1 MDRPYRG
8 RGAATANPAPLIG
21 RDAEMRR
28 LTGAL
33 AAVTPGRLHVLV
45 LDGPRRSGR
54 TRLLT
59 EFAAMARQRGVTVV
73 PGAEWTGAQPTSAEP
88 NAAGP
93 NAAGPNAAGPNATE
107 LAATD
112 RAGPDA
118 GPLLFTCDR
127 PVPAGAPAWAVPAR
141 LAVSAPVLVVVAGPA
156 DVFQSGH
163 VDRVRLGPLTGPEV
177 GRLLAHLL
185 GAPPG
190 ADVRDLA
197 RVAVGRPGAVHDLA
211 AGLRA
216 EGLVRVVA
224 GRATLTSVRL
234 PEPTRS
240 WLAGEL
246 AAMTTGARHLVQAA
260 TTLRSPF
267 RLAHLTG
274 LLRVNPVRVLP
285 AIDEV
290 MESGLLVADD
300 ELLRFSHELVRS
312 VVAASLPRAVA
323 AALRDERRRPELERT
338 GRERTGREQ
347 TGRQQT
353 GRQQTGRERPGAVPH
368 EPHPMVPH
376 PLVPHPLASRAK
388 PPEPGPRV
396 VDWSLLSAREREI
409 ADLAGRAL
417 TNRQIATV
425 VGRSPHTVNYHLRQI
440 FQKLGLTSR
449 VELASLLCQPGSAAP
464 ELPAGPPSSS

>member
-1 MDRPYRG
+1 
-8 RGAATANPAPLIG
+8 LIG

-28 LTGAL
+28 LVGAL
-33 AAVTPGRLHVLV
+33 AAATPGRPYVLI

-59 EFAAMARQRGVTVV
+59 EFAAAARQRGVTVV
-73 PGAEWTGAQPTSAEP
+73 PGAEWAGAEP
-88 NAAGP
+88 
-93 NAAGPNAAGPNATE
+93 T
-107 LAATD
+107 
-112 RAGPDA
+112 
-118 GPLLFTCDR
+118 PLLFLCDR
-127 PVPAGAPAWAVPAR
+127 PLPADAPAWAALAR
-141 LAVSAPVLVVVAGPA
+141 HATSAPVLAVVVGPA
-156 DVFQSGH
+156 DRFRSGP
-163 VDRVRLGPLTGPEV
+163 VERVRLAPLTGPDV
-177 GRLLAHLL
+177 ARLLAYLL

-190 ADVRDLA
+190 ADVLDLA

-234 PEPTRS
+234 PAPTRS

-246 AAMTTGARHLVQAA
+246 AAMTPGARHLVQAA

-267 RLAHLTG
+267 RLARLTG
-274 LLRVNPVRVLP
+274 LLRVDPVRVLP

-290 MESGLLVADD
+290 MESGLLVADG
-300 ELLRFSHELVRS
+300 ELLRFGHELARA

-323 AALRDERRRPELERT
+323 AALRDERRRPGRDRT
-338 GRERTGREQ
+338 GT
-347 TGRQQT
+347 
-353 GRQQTGRERPGAVPH
+353 VPH
-368 EPHPMVPH
+368 EPRRK
-376 PLVPHPLASRAK
+376 A
-388 PPEPGPRV
+388 PPDPGPRV

-409 ADLAGRAL
+409 ADLVGRAL

-449 VELASLLCQPGSAAP
+449 VELASLLRQSGTAVAA
-464 ELPAGPPSSS
+464 ERPAAPPSSS